1 MALFK
6 KKLNVTKDMV
16 ARAMTEQT
24 KYVITP
30 DQVTPLK
37 VHDYRM
43 TVFAAQTNG
52 DVTLLCWARAD
63 GTFYVKTVA
72 W

>member
-1 MALFK
+1 MAIFK

-24 KYVITP
+24 SFVITP
-30 DQVTPLK
+30 DMVTPLK

-43 TVFAAQTNG
+43 TIFAAQTDG

-63 GTFYVKTVA
+63 GTFNVKKVE